1 MSSRFGE
8 SEIDE
13 IREAF
18 NLFDTDGSGTIDLT
32 ELKTAM
38 ESLGLSVRNHSMYK
52 IVSDIE
58 AEGKGSSSSINFDEF
73 VAMLTS
79 NLVRYIHHEYSW
91 LIYVWSTYEI
101 LYSWLISYNTI
112 IIGSSR

>member
-52 IVSDIE
+52 IVSNIE

-79 NLVRYIHHEYSW
+79 NLVRY
-91 LIYVWSTYEI
+91 
-101 LYSWLISYNTI
+101 
-112 IIGSSR
+112 SS